1 MQFLRNF
8 FDKAYEKAGEKFH
21 PVVESFD
28 TILFSP
34 NHTTK
39 SGAHVR
45 DAVDLKRTMMF
56 VILAMVPCLL
66 FGMWNVGEQHFI
78 ASGETVSFFDKFLHG
93 AIRVLPLVVVSYG
106 VGLTVEFIFG
116 IIKGHSLHEGY
127 LVSGMLIPLIMPVET
142 PLWMVAIAVVF
153 GVVIGK
159 EVFGGTGMNI
169 LNVALTTRAFLFFA
183 HPNSMIGDK
192 IWISQMR
199 DMEANGTMTDG
210 VSGAT
215 PLGQLAT
222 MDPGKVA
229 TYYENGGVDFSQ
241 SLMGNYL
248 GSIGETSVYAILL
261 GLAFLLIT
269 RVASWRIVVSFFAG
283 GFAMAFIFNIF
294 AGDNVF
300 MQVPALSQLML
311 GSFMFG
317 MVFMITDPVTAAQTN
332 KGKFYYGFLAGF
344 IGILIRVANP
354 AYPEGIMLGILIANV
369 CASLIDHMVINA
381 NIKRREKRL
390 AKATA

>member
-199 DMEANGTMTDG
+199 DMEANGTMADG

-300 MQVPALSQLML
+300 MQVPTLSQLML

>member
-1 MQFLRNF
+1 
-8 FDKAYEKAGEKFH
+8 
-21 PVVESFD
+21 
-28 TILFSP
+28 
-34 NHTTK
+34 
-39 SGAHVR
+39 
-45 DAVDLKRTMMF
+45 
-56 VILAMVPCLL
+56 
-66 FGMWNVGEQHFI
+66 
-78 ASGETVSFFDKFLHG
+78 
-93 AIRVLPLVVVSYG
+93 
-106 VGLTVEFIFG
+106 
-116 IIKGHSLHEGY
+116 
-127 LVSGMLIPLIMPVET
+127 MPVET

-199 DMEANGTMTDG
+199 DMEANGTMADG

-283 GFAMAFIFNIF
+283 GLAMAFIFNIF

>member
-1 MQFLRNF
+1 
-8 FDKAYEKAGEKFH
+8 
-21 PVVESFD
+21 
-28 TILFSP
+28 
-34 NHTTK
+34 
-39 SGAHVR
+39 
-45 DAVDLKRTMMF
+45 
-56 VILAMVPCLL
+56 
-66 FGMWNVGEQHFI
+66 
-78 ASGETVSFFDKFLHG
+78 
-93 AIRVLPLVVVSYG
+93 
-106 VGLTVEFIFG
+106 
-116 IIKGHSLHEGY
+116 
-127 LVSGMLIPLIMPVET
+127 
-142 PLWMVAIAVVF
+142 
-153 GVVIGK
+153 
-159 EVFGGTGMNI
+159 

-199 DMEANGTMTDG
+199 EMEANGTLADG
-210 VSGAT
+210 ISGAT

-222 MDPGKVA
+222 MEPGSVD
-229 TYYENGGVDFSQ
+229 TYYAGGGVDLSQ

-269 RVASWRIVVSFFAG
+269 RIASWRIVVSFFAG
-283 GFAMAFIFNIF
+283 GFVMATIFNIF

-300 MQVPALSQLML
+300 MQVPAFNQLML

-354 AYPEGIMLGILIANV
+354 AYPEGIMLGILIANTT
-369 CASLIDHMVINA
+369 ASLIDHMVLNA
-381 NIKRREKRL
+381 NIKKREKRL

>member
-199 DMEANGTMTDG
+199 DMEANGTMADG

-222 MDPGKVA
+222 MDPGTVD
-229 TYYENGGVDFSQ
+229 TYYANGGVDFSQ

-300 MQVPALSQLML
+300 MQVPTLSQLML

>member
-199 DMEANGTMTDG
+199 DMEANGTMADG

-222 MDPGKVA
+222 MDPGTVD
-229 TYYENGGVDFSQ
+229 TYYANGGVDFSQ

>member
-199 DMEANGTMTDG
+199 DMEANGTMADG

-248 GSIGETSVYAILL
+248 GSIGETSVYALLL

>member
-169 LNVALTTRAFLFFA
+169 LNVALTTRAFLFFSYFY
-183 HPNSMIGDK
+183 SMIGDK

-199 DMEANGTMTDG
+199 DMEANGTMADG

-222 MDPGKVA
+222 MDPGTVD
-229 TYYENGGVDFSQ
+229 TYYANGGVDFSQ